1 MRSPPNAVFG
11 ALQAAR
17 GRHVMVRLVLEQQ
30 PYGMGSYAADP
41 AYNFLQTY
49 VGQVRW
55 GGQLAFRYTHASY
68 LVADGARTFIG
79 SMSWTDT
86 GLGANRELGLI
97 DTDPRVAS
105 AGERVFN
112 ADWNQRKLHSAP
124 NAVVVSPDGARAR
137 ILKPDCNR
145 TQVHRHLHRATHRS
159 GDNPRAYRVAR
170 LWPAS
175 AGGYT
180 KRCLA
185 GLSAPAPLQVTIVR
199 QPYMDARA

>member
-1 MRSPPNAVFG
+1 
-11 ALQAAR
+11 
-17 GRHVMVRLVLEQQ
+17 MVRLVLEQQ

-137 ILKPDCNR
+137 ILSLIATAHKSIDIYTERLTDPAIIRALIASHDYGLQVR
-145 TQVHRHLHRATHRS
+145 VVTPSDASLASVHRHH
-159 GDNPRAYRVAR
+159 
-170 LWPAS
+170 
-175 AGGYT
+175 
-180 KRCLA
+180 
-185 GLSAPAPLQVTIVR
+185 LQVNDRSPAVYGCQSHDRRR
-199 QPYMDARA
+199 QDAA